1 MPTRPLAALMLAAA
15 AIACDAPVAPAPVAD
30 GLTAPPP
37 ALAAEVT
44 APERGIEEWIAA
56 LPEQTK
62 TDWLVRL
69 AGGGEPRLRAELL
82 RGLRENGTASPRLVG
97 YGSHVDAARLKAAR
111 EAGCDLVLPRSAF
124 FERLPQEIGAWL
136 GS

>member
-1 MPTRPLAALMLAAA
+1 MLGLLLSDDLIDSSRIAGAARALDLTVKTVTSVEQLLKLSSEQPPS
-15 AIACDAPVAPAPVAD
+15 CLLVDLHFP
-30 GLTAPPP
+30 GLD
-37 ALAAEVT
+37 L
-44 APERGIEEWIAA
+44 
-56 LPEQTK
+56 
-62 TDWLVRL
+62 
-69 AGGGEPRLRAELL
+69 AELL